1 MTIHY
6 VNPENAKILID
17 KYNISKHEL
26 MVMTGLSRAT
36 IDNYISKKTNAQKST
51 KVLMSNGI
59 ISIILWRNNILI
71 NERLLSINT
80 YSTLIEVKS
89 L

>member
-1 MTIHY
+1 MTIRY

-17 KYNISKHEL
+17 KYNISNYEL

-80 YSTLIEVKS
+80 YSTLIDSKS

>member
-1 MTIHY
+1 MTICY

-17 KYNISKHEL
+17 KYNISNYEL
-26 MVMTGLSRAT
+26 MMMTGLSRAT
-36 IDNYISKKTNAQKST
+36 INNYISKKTNAQKST

-80 YSTLIEVKS
+80 YSTLTDSKS